1 MKRGWVSSTERV
13 HSAEKTRASKYALV
27 ALLAAACAVPQP
39 VPAPAP
45 SPVPAPLIIAELPP
59 VPVQT
64 LLTDSASN
72 RLRDNGGRI
81 TLTSTNAN
89 LRDLLPL
96 LASAAGVNLVMGPE
110 VTGRVSVHF
119 QNVRAIDALNAVIEQ
134 SGLVVGNP
142 AAEQPWARP
151 VFYDLPVN
159 VNFASAE
166 TIRARFNVTQKLADW
181 LVMGRTF

>member
-1 MKRGWVSSTERV
+1 MGMVRSGG
-13 HSAEKTRASKYALV
+13 YAL
-27 ALLAAACAVPQP
+27 AGLLAAACAVPRP
-39 VPAPAP
+39 SPAPAP
-45 SPVPAPLIIAELPP
+45 RPVPAEAPIIVADLPP

-64 LLTDSASN
+64 LVGDSTSN
-72 RLRDNGGRI
+72 RLRDNGRRI

-89 LRDLLPL
+89 LRELLPL
-96 LASAAGVNLVMGPE
+96 LASAAGVNLVMGPA
-110 VTGRVSVHF
+110 VIGRVSVHF

-134 SGLVVGNP
+134 AGLVVGNP

-159 VNFASAE
+159 VNFASAP
-166 TIRARFNVTQKLADW
+166 TIRARFDVTQRLADW

>member
-1 MKRGWVSSTERV
+1 MKGGVRKSTGRTTSTAAV
-13 HSAEKTRASKYALV
+13 KGGKYALA

-39 VPAPAP
+39 SPAPAP
-45 SPVPAPLIIAELPP
+45 SPVPPPIILADLPP

-64 LLTDSASN
+64 LVTDSASN

-81 TLTSTNAN
+81 TLTSTNAS

-110 VTGRVSVHF
+110 VTGRVSVRF

-134 SGLVVGNP
+134 AGLVVGNP
-142 AAEQPWARP
+142 AAELPWARP

-159 VNFASAE
+159 VNLASAA

-181 LVMGRTF
+181 LVTGRTF